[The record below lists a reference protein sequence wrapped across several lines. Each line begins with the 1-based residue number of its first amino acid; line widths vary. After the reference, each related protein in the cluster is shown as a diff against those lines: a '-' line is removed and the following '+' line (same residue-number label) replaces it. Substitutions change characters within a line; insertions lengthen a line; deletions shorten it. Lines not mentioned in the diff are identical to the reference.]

1 MYTKNTTEHKI
12 APSNFEL
19 ENCMEGVDIFDSALL
34 YNLSLN
40 KSVRREDYV
49 VKENWYRPDLIAT
62 EFYGDSRYEAF
73 VILQAGTIKN
83 IVPGTVLKLITKED
97 IKGLKDGSTN
107 RK

>member
-1 MYTKNTTEHKI
+1 MYTRNITEPKI

-19 ENCMEGVDIFDSALL
+19 ENCMEGADVFDSALL

-40 KSVRREDYV
+40 KEVHREDYV

-62 EFYGDSRYEAF
+62 EFYGDVRYEAF
-73 VILQAGTIKN
+73 VILQAGSIQN
-83 IVPGTVLKLITKED
+83 ITPGTVLKLISKED
-97 IKGLKDGSTN
+97 IKTLKDGSTS